1 MTEPPGP
8 EHGGKGSLVLGVTWA
23 EAGLALILL
32 ALRAKTAS
40 LCPPGQ
46 PAFGI
51 FGLRWDFIWVV
62 IALAFALCAQSFMTV
77 SVRYGLGDHQN
88 LLSAHNIVQTNLW
101 SWMAQIVAILCL
113 VISRIAVIAFL
124 LSLQGRTSS
133 IGRIVLYAVGA
144 VQGIINVIEV
154 ALILKQCDPTE
165 KLWNPAVVGTC
176 DRVLICSQVGFLQ
189 GSMCMKNKLST
200 EFKPINYYLGIGA
213 AADLFLAFYPV
224 HIIGRLQQMKL
235 STKIGLCLIMSGGL
249 IAGIAGINKTIAIAS
264 ITHDDLTYGIYKLN
278 TWVLTEMWFI
288 IIFGSIPV
296 LRPFFVRFTQDIKS
310 AAGYGHSRSRTNP
323 SDYLSSDRNNRESWM
338 QLDDRSQST
347 YVTHISTYA
356 KTDSDLQHGENDDYA
371 LGQEQSG
378 RQILVTRHT
387 SVESERC

>member
-1 MTEPPGP
+1 MAQPPSP

-62 IALAFALCAQSFMTV
+62 IALVWSHGYSCRKDADRMKAFALCAQSFMT
-77 SVRYGLGDHQN
+77 
-88 LLSAHNIVQTNLW
+88 
-101 SWMAQIVAILCL
+101 
-113 VISRIAVIAFL
+113 
-124 LSLQGRTSS
+124 GRTSS
-133 IGRIVLYAVGA
+133 IGRIVLYTVGA

-176 DRVLICSQVGFLQ
+176 DRVLICSRVGFLQ
-189 GSMCMKNKLST
+189 GS
-200 EFKPINYYLGIGA
+200 IGA

-323 SDYLSSDRNNRESWM
+323 SDYLTSGRNNQLRIFVNPWEWQSLNAGSFESFH
-338 QLDDRSQST
+338 L
-347 YVTHISTYA
+347 
-356 KTDSDLQHGENDDYA
+356 
-371 LGQEQSG
+371 
-378 RQILVTRHT
+378 
-387 SVESERC
+387 